1 LKLVEK
7 IKYRINFK
15 LNGILKIRESIKNYF
30 KYSDTLFLVYSMGK
44 TGSSSIYYT
53 LMRDLPFNKVLHVHF
68 LSSYW
73 YEWFSLKASK
83 RNKKERNQIL
93 SDKAKK
99 YISDKGK
106 VMTISIIRDPFS
118 RSISDYFHS
127 NKNFISEK
135 TDTDIK
141 NEISNSFYIQTNSL
155 EWFEKDFNSYF
166 KFDIYQKAFNKEQGW
181 EIYDLDSKNRIL
193 LIRIDVLTQ
202 SFKTAFLSL
211 TGININ
217 ELFITNRREDDV
229 MLSDRY
235 KSFKANYGEERSS
248 VDEKLNSKFVKHFFT
263 DEQIEKLRAKYT
275 AT

>member
-1 LKLVEK
+1 MKLVEK

>member
-1 LKLVEK
+1 LKLIEK

-15 LNGILKIRESIKNYF
+15 LNGILKIRKSIKNYF

-73 YEWFSLKASK
+73 YEWFSSKASK

-166 KFDIYQKAFNKEQGW
+166 KFDIYQKAFNKEKGW
-181 EIYDLDSKNRIL
+181 EIYDLDSKNRVL

-217 ELFITNRREDDV
+217 ELFITNRREDDD